1 MYKMNFIQRC
11 RILRERL
18 PSSGSV
24 HEIYSGNHSS
34 GNFYCV
40 NAYFIMQREMVYN
53 DNDFST
59 MKGYQYNEN
68 INLSTM
74 MVYNDNI

>member
-18 PSSGSV
+18 HSSGSV
-24 HEIYSGNHSS
+24 HEIYSGDHSS
-34 GNFYCV
+34 GNCYCV

-53 DNDFST
+53 VFST